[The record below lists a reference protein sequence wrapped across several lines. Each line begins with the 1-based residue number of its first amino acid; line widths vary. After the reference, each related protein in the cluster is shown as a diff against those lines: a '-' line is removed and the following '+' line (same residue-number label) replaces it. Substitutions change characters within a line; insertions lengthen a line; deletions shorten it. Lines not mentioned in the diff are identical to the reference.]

1 MKISGKKNIG
11 KIHSIKGTDKKEK
24 IIPVSQVEKADEND
38 SVEISED
45 VKEIANAKELISM
58 LPETRTEV
66 VTEIKISVEEGTYH
80 RESKKVAKKLVDES
94 VEIAKNKKR

>member
-11 KIHSIKGTDKKEK
+11 KIHSIKGIDKKEK
-24 IIPVSQVEKADEND
+24 TIPVSQVERADESD
-38 SVEISED
+38 SVEISEG
-45 VKEIANAKELISM
+45 VKEIAMAKEIISM

-66 VTEIKISVEEGTYH
+66 VSEIKISVEDGTYH

-94 VEIAKNKKR
+94 VAIAKNKKR

>member
-11 KIHSIKGTDKKEK
+11 KIHSIKSVDKKEK
-24 IIPVSQVEKADEND
+24 TIPVSRVEKADEND
-38 SVEISED
+38 SVEISEG

-66 VTEIKISVEEGTYH
+66 VTEIKISVEDGSYH